1 MRSLVSKWY
10 SLGFLGFSGRRMRE
24 GWTINIWDPLFSFS
38 QSSAVFP
45 CSILCIVF
53 ILETPIQVS
62 TGSDDPLGSQPGG
75 ARMSRAVT
83 TFPEAQPLLGPLP
96 PPREILA
103 GPWLAK
109 DVCGSKDS
117 SCAGRRSRLRAL
129 TVLLTSTWENAGTA
143 EMSASS
149 RE

>member
-38 QSSAVFP
+38 QSSAVVP

-75 ARMSRAVT
+75 ARMCRAVT
-83 TFPEAQPLLGPLP
+83 TFPEAQPLLGPVP
-96 PPREILA
+96 SPREILA
-103 GPWLAK
+103 GPGWPRMCVGAK
-109 DVCGSKDS
+109 IAAAQVGGAGSGLS
-117 SCAGRRSRLRAL
+117 QSC
-129 TVLLTSTWENAGTA
+129 
-143 EMSASS
+143 
-149 RE
+149 